1 MLCQISALGS
11 GGHRSIGTAQEGE
24 KLRNGAGG
32 EGSESSFSAQPEA
45 EISEQKYSGFSSNL
59 GKPQVTI
66 FHCESSAYLACA
78 LRMLSSFTLCSQ
90 GPANEPQMSFQTRMY
105 FVQAAIGCVGER
117 WLGTGKAATRAL
129 VSLAKKSNKWSCVN
143 NQCFYTAMC

>member
-11 GGHRSIGTAQEGE
+11 GGHRSIGTAQEVE

-32 EGSESSFSAQPEA
+32 EGSKSSFSAQPEA

-59 GKPQVTI
+59 GKPQVTV

-105 FVQAAIGCVGER
+105 FVASGYRVCG
-117 WLGTGKAATRAL
+117 RAL
-129 VSLAKKSNKWSCVN
+129 AWYRESCHQSIGFPSKKSNKWSCVN